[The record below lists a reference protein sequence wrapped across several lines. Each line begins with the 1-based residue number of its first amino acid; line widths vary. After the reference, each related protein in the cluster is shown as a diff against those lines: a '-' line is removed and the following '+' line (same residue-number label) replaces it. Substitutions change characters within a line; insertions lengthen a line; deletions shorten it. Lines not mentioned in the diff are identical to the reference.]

1 MHSLTTLK
9 RRPAVVWLAL
19 ALTSIPVLS
28 SAAVVST
35 STVGKGELR
44 TICPADGSA
53 LVPGQIALVDDGTA
67 LRIVAVDST
76 MSAECAMKA
85 TAANLKVRFP
95 GNTQDILLTGPVAYN
110 VLTREVGFG
119 IVEPALCESF
129 YPIDSAP
136 LLQIALTDP
145 DGSTQTLAGINGLE
159 YALPSTAR
167 FTPTSAS
174 ATYGDWVQ
182 CHAIP
187 YSTLVNNAPDVPA
200 PGVNVDPGNPDL
212 IFADGM
218 ETPASNADLRI
229 EILDDGERFL
239 TRNIQAYIDQPFQY
253 AVRVRNV
260 GNATATGVRLREFT
274 PNAAV
279 VSPPVPMQPR
289 VTIGAWTCQNDAE
302 QSCGTGSGEL
312 DVASISLAA
321 GSYRDYTV
329 TREVVT
335 ANVGDK
341 VAISTALF
349 FAPNDEVSKG
359 DVSSEDN
366 VASAIV
372 NLVANAGP
380 TISCVNADLIPLE
393 SPLALTEDDG
403 AREYDCT
410 LADAEDDPIASFE
423 ANSSN
428 DDLIPTAGMLV
439 GAGNSWELI
448 VRPTAEMSGSA
459 VITLTATDARGASR
473 NMQFTVNVADV
484 NDPPSFAF
492 YSAINNPGAVAN
504 FSDNRKVIRLSS
516 SGNEPQSYGG
526 QVLPDADLVGGTCA
540 GTPTICQ
547 YSLPGAFA
555 IVDAGGGSNEA
566 AQTLSRYQPG
576 AVSTAC
582 SVIESVP
589 SGAAATSLFASVSAL
604 PGLTTGQ
611 SVNIGDSA
619 ALNFA
624 YKMAGGGYTY
634 LRVLCDVRIQDSG
647 APAALSVVEADEST
661 SIEFIWGTPQPQ

>member
-129 YPIDSAP
+129 YPVDSAP

-145 DGSTQTLAGINGLE
+145 DGSTQTLSGISGLE

-372 NLVANAGP
+372 TLLENTGP
-380 TISCVNADLIPLE
+380 VITCIDPQIGSGPNSLPNPLNMQ
-393 SPLALTEDDG
+393 EDDDVREFECTMTDAEQDAITNFTASSSNISLVPNDGLLG
-403 AREYDCT
+403 AR
-410 LADAEDDPIASFE
+410 
-423 ANSSN
+423 
-428 DDLIPTAGMLV
+428 AGDT
-439 GAGNSWELI
+439 WELFI
-448 VRPTAEMSGSA
+448 APQPEASGSST
-459 VITLTATDARGASR
+459 VTLTATDARGAQR
-473 NMQFTVNVADV
+473 VMQFTVEVAAV
-484 NDPPSFAF
+484 NDPPTFSLF
-492 YSAINNPGAVAN
+492 SATVVQSATGDVPTNIVGDPLEGPLQFPTMEAN
-504 FSDNRKVIRLSS
+504 CFD
-516 SGNEPQSYGG
+516 SGNTACTVSISSFIEDVVSGPSNESG
-526 QVLPDADLVGGTCA
+526 QLVQPVTLVAGDCVLASGTGSLSNMFAVLPQLTPASAQASGSDFALAWTYRKNASATLAFTC
-540 GTPTICQ
+540 TMRVQ
-547 YSLPGAFA
+547 
-555 IVDAGGGSNEA
+555 DAGG
-566 AQTLSRYQPG
+566 AQ
-576 AVSTAC
+576 
-582 SVIESVP
+582 
-589 SGAAATSLFASVSAL
+589 SG
-604 PGLTTGQ
+604 GQ
-611 SVNIGDSA
+611 ITFSMGN
-619 ALNFA
+619 
-624 YKMAGGGYTY
+624 
-634 LRVLCDVRIQDSG
+634 
-647 APAALSVVEADEST
+647 
-661 SIEFIWGTPQPQ
+661 

>member
-19 ALTSIPVLS
+19 ALATSPALS
-28 SAAVVST
+28 SAATVSVA
-35 STVGKGELR
+35 STGKGELR
-44 TICPADGSA
+44 TVCPADGSA

-67 LRIVAVDST
+67 LRIVAVDSS
-76 MSAECAMKA
+76 MSADCAMKA

-95 GNTQDILLTGPVAYN
+95 GNTLDILLTGPVSYN
-110 VLTREVGFG
+110 VLTREIGFG

-129 YPIDSAP
+129 YPVDSTP

-145 DGSTQTLAGINGLE
+145 DGSTQTLSGISGLD

-174 ATYGDWVQ
+174 TTYGDWVQ
-182 CHAIP
+182 CHVIP
-187 YSTLVNNAPDVPA
+187 YSTLVDNAPDVPA

-229 EILDDGERFL
+229 EILDEGERYL

-253 AVRVRNV
+253 VIRVRNV

-274 PNAAV
+274 PDAAV

-289 VTIGAWTCQNDAE
+289 VTIGAWTCQNDVE

-359 DVSSEDN
+359 DVSSADN

-380 TISCVNADLIPLE
+380 TISCVNADLIALE
-393 SPLALTEDDG
+393 NPLALTEDDG

-410 LADAEDDPIASFE
+410 LADAEDDAIASFV
-423 ANSSN
+423 ASSSN
-428 DDLIPTAGMLV
+428 VGLIPTAGMLV
-439 GAGNSWELI
+439 GSGNSWEL
-448 VRPTAEMSGSA
+448 VVQPTAEMSGSA
-459 VITLTATDARGASR
+459 VVTLTATDARGATR
-473 NMQFTVNVADV
+473 NLQFTVNVADV

-492 YSAINNPGAVAN
+492 YSAINNPGVGAG

-516 SGNEPQSYGG
+516 SGNEPQSFGG
-526 QVLPDADLVGGTCA
+526 QVLPDADLVGGTCS

-555 IVDAGGGSNEA
+555 VVDAGGGTNEA
-566 AQTLSRYQPG
+566 TQTLARYQPG
-576 AVSTAC
+576 AVSSAC
-582 SVIESVP
+582 SVVESVP
-589 SGAAATSLFASVSAL
+589 AGAAPTSLFASVSAL
-604 PGLTTGQ
+604 PSLLAGQ
-611 SVNIGDSA
+611 SVAIGDSA
-619 ALNFA
+619 ALNFS
-624 YKMAGGGYTY
+624 YKMAGGGYSY
-634 LRVLCDVRIQDSG
+634 LRILCDVRIQDSG
-647 APAALSVVEADEST
+647 VPAAQSAVEADEST
-661 SIEFIWGTPQPQ
+661 SIEFIWGTPPPQ